1 MAASGDLAVSG
12 DQSPAG
18 AGYAMTR
25 GEAVSKIVSAFNLE
39 EKQKDFLR
47 DCIKHPDDCF
57 FVFAAMSDYDG
68 IQFFPLI
75 LYPDVFPAYRH
86 YKSINTASM
95 LGLVHGYLEEE
106 TSPFHPEAEMTRIQA
121 LKVVLGAA
129 ELMKW
134 KDRFE
139 MAEADYI
146 SDLPFTDPEI
156 TSYDGWWYSRYL
168 DFALER
174 ELIDPV
180 TAFEPDRA
188 ITKAELDDLVA
199 RTIDFLPMQK

>member
-1 MAASGDLAVSG
+1 MS

-18 AGYAMTR
+18 AGSAMTR
-25 GEAVSKIVSAFNLE
+25 GEAVSKIVAAFDLE
-39 EKQKDFLR
+39 KKQVKFLR
-47 DCIKHPDDCF
+47 DCIKHPDECF
-57 FVFAAMSDYDG
+57 FVFAAMSNYDG

-75 LYPDVFPAYRH
+75 LYPDVFPAYK
-86 YKSINTASM
+86 YYGAINTASM

-129 ELMKW
+129 DLLKW
-134 KDRFE
+134 KDKFE
-139 MAEADYI
+139 MTDADYVK
-146 SDLPFTDPEI
+146 DLPFTDPEI
-156 TSYDGWWYSRYL
+156 TSTDGWWYSRYL
-168 DFALER
+168 GFALER

-180 TAFEPDRA
+180 ATFEPDRA
-188 ITKAELDDLVA
+188 ITQSELNDLVA